1 MEEILSK
8 IDELKEIMASY
19 SADKMKNITLRITA
33 NAIVDSELKN
43 ELSGEVI
50 ERRFGSK
57 VVSSIK
63 IDDYETE

>member
-19 SADKMKNITLRITA
+19 SADRMKNITLRITA

-43 ELSGEVI
+43 EFSDEIV

-57 VVSSIK
+57 VISSIK